1 MTFSDVNKNTRPRRK
16 VPQRRAFRAVAALA
30 TGTLLLAS
38 AGVAN
43 ADIIYNTLDTSID
56 STAEVMPLNVGV
68 AGTTTLQAKPEQDDG
83 TNGCNLKNTNSVTL
97 NLVSSD
103 PSVATVSPA
112 SVTMTDCGP
121 GGAATLTVEPLKAGS
136 ATVTASIGTNN
147 SGGTFNLVPATF
159 QVNVSAPAPSN
170 TAPVLT
176 ITGTATG
183 GSYAKGAVP
192 ATTCNVTDAEDGP
205 KTFAATL
212 SAITGPDA
220 AAGIGTQTAGC
231 SYTDNGGLTATS
243 SVTYSITDATAPQI
257 SYTLSPAA
265 PDGLA
270 GWYRTSVTLT
280 WTVTEADSPS
290 TLVPTGCE
298 NKTITLDQLPGN
310 YSCSATSSGGSTG
323 PVTVT
328 IKKDGTAPT
337 VSYTSA
343 SGTSGNN
350 GWYTSDVTA
359 TFTATDATSGPATAT
374 QTVTS
379 NGEASAVVVQ
389 SPAFTDN
396 AGNTTAAG
404 AARQSFQIDKTA
416 PSVSYTGANPAAPNS
431 NGWYNT
437 DVVATFSGSDLVS
450 GLLSPAIQTVTS
462 SGEGTAVLVQSPAF
476 EDMAG
481 NVTTG
486 TLTESF
492 QIDKTA
498 PTASFSSVVPTG
510 YFGSTAAA
518 PTCVASDGL
527 SGLDGTC
534 VVSGYSTAVGNHTL
548 SATAT
553 DKAGNT
559 TTITQNYA
567 VLAWTLTGFYQPVD
581 MGGIL
586 NTVKAGSTVPA
597 KFEVFAGTAEITD
610 PSLMSFSMAK
620 IACSLTA
627 LTDAIET
634 TATGSTSLRYDTTGG
649 QFIYNWKTPTGAGT
663 CYQLT
668 MTAKDGSSISA
679 NFKLK

>member
-1 MTFSDVNKNTRPRRK
+1 MTFSDVSKNTRLRRTVPR
-16 VPQRRAFRAVAALA
+16 RRAFRAAAALA
-30 TGTLLLAS
+30 AGTLLLAS
-38 AGVAN
+38 AGVAY
-43 ADIIYNTLDTSID
+43 ADNIYNTLDTSID
-56 STAEVMPLNVGV
+56 STAEVMPLNVGG
-68 AGTTTLQAKPEQDDG
+68 ANGSTLLAVDPTSDEDG
-83 TNGCNLKNTNSVTL
+83 KNGCNLTGQTILKL
-97 NLVSSD
+97 NIVSSN
-103 PSVATVSPA
+103 PAVATISTPQVIFDS
-112 SVTMTDCGP
+112 CG
-121 GGAATLTVEPLKAGS
+121 ATPTVEVHPVAAGS
-136 ATVTASIGTNN
+136 ATVTASVVSNN
-147 SGGTFNLVPATF
+147 SQGTFNLAPATF

-212 SAITGPDA
+212 SAITGPDSGT
-220 AAGIGTQTAGC
+220 GIGSQTATC
-231 SYTDNGGLTATS
+231 TYTDHGELTATS
-243 SVTYSITDATAPQI
+243 SVTYSIVDATAPQI
-257 SYTLSPAA
+257 SYTLSPAT
-265 PDGLA
+265 PNGLA
-270 GWYRTSVTLT
+270 GWYRTTVALT

-298 NKTITLDQLPGN
+298 NKTITLDQLPGD
-310 YSCSATSSGGSTG
+310 YSCSATSSGGTAG
-323 PVTVT
+323 PVTVS
-328 IKKDGTAPT
+328 IKKDGTAPS

-597 KFEVFAGTAEITD
+597 KFEVFAGTTEITD

-649 QFIYNWKTPTGAGT
+649 QFIYNWKTPSGAGT

-668 MTAKDGSSISA
+668 MTAKDGSTISA

>member
-1 MTFSDVNKNTRPRRK
+1 MTFSDVGKDTRPRRK

-38 AGVAN
+38 AGVAY
-43 ADIIYNTLDTSID
+43 ADAIYNNIDANID
-56 STAEVMPLNVGV
+56 STAEVMPLNVGGA
-68 AGTTTLQAKPEQDDG
+68 AGTTTLALAPANGDG
-83 TNGCNLKNTNSVTL
+83 KEGCNLTGRTTL
-97 NLVSSD
+97 TLRLVSSN
-103 PSVATVSPA
+103 PAVATVSPA
-112 SVTMTDCGP
+112 TTTFDSCGFTQELAVTPVGAGSVSVT
-121 GGAATLTVEPLKAGS
+121 AILIS
-136 ATVTASIGTNN
+136 NN
-147 SGGTFNLVPATF
+147 SGGTFDLAPATF
-159 QVNVSAPAPSN
+159 TVNVASAAPSN

-176 ITGTATG
+176 ITGTETG

-220 AAGIGTQTAGC
+220 AAGIGSQTATC
-231 SYTDNGGLTATS
+231 TYQDNGGLTAAS
-243 SVTYSITDATAPQI
+243 SVTYSIVDATAPQI

-265 PDGLA
+265 PNGLA
-270 GWYRTSVTLT
+270 GWYRTSVALT
-280 WTVTEADSPS
+280 WTVIESDSPS
-290 TLVPTGCE
+290 TLVLTGCE
-298 NKTITLDQLPGN
+298 NKTITLDQLPGD
-310 YSCSATSSGGSTG
+310 YSCSATSSGGTAG
-323 PVTVT
+323 PVTVS

-337 VSYTSA
+337 VGYTSA
-343 SGTSGNN
+343 SGTPGNN

-379 NGEASAVVVQ
+379 SGEASAVVVL
-389 SPAFTDN
+389 SPSFTDN

-404 AARQSFQIDKTA
+404 AARQSFKIDKTA
-416 PSVSYTGANPAAPNS
+416 PAVSYAGANPAAPNA

-437 DVVATFSGSDLVS
+437 DVVATFSGSDLTS
-450 GLLSPAIQTVTS
+450 GLLSPANQTVTS
-462 SGEGTAVLVQSPAF
+462 SGEGTDVRVQSPAF

-481 NVTTG
+481 NVTTAG

-581 MGGIL
+581 MGGVL

-597 KFEVFAGTAEITD
+597 KFEVFAGTTEITD
-610 PSLMSFSMAK
+610 PSMMSFSMAK
-620 IACSLTA
+620 ITCSLTA